1 MGEMGDIN
9 DDNQANKDNIRFH
22 VPLKQFLEQVL
33 EIVKNAID

>member
-9 DDNQANKDNIRFH
+9 DDNQANKDNIRFL
-22 VPLKQFLEQVL
+22 VTLKQFLEQVL